1 MSSQIEIL
9 SKISQVLVGIG
20 SWQFRVLP
28 NLAWCILFA
37 CHCNS
42 LETKKTKNKKKKK
55 LTREIDPIQTSL
67 LLAPSCETFLLQGGE
82 IFS

>member
-1 MSSQIEIL
+1 L
-9 SKISQVLVGIG
+9 SKISQVLVEIG

-42 LETKKTKNKKKKK
+42 LETKKQKTKNKKQKTKKKK

-67 LLAPSCETFLLQGGE
+67 LLAPSCETFSLQGGE